1 MNVGGGRWG
10 GAGDMWR
17 AREERRQCRVQ
28 GRSGGRAAPRGGG
41 CGCAVAGEEEVSI
54 ASRGGMGEVRYAG
67 EDEVDI
73 PRSGEVDVP
82 CAGER

>member
-1 MNVGGGRWG
+1 M
-10 GAGDMWR
+10 
-17 AREERRQCRVQ
+17 
-28 GRSGGRAAPRGGG
+28 GRSGGSAAPRGGG
-41 CGCAVAGEEEVSI
+41 CAGTGEEEVSI